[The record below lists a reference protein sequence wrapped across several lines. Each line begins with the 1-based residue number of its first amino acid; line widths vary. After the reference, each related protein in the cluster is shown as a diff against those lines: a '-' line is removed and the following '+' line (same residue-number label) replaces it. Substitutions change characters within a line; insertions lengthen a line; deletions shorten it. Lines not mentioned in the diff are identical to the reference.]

1 MKKRAHFM
9 EHQPPILTPHALSGR
24 VIILLVGSYLVFG
37 AAFAIASPQ
46 AATETLLKQAGTYES
61 QRNNSAAE
69 QAYLKALR
77 LAPDN
82 PEILKRLGVLC
93 LRENRF
99 QRSIEMFQRILSSHS
114 DYPEANFYLGFSY
127 YALNDFTH
135 AIESFRRELATKHPR
150 PRCRY
155 YLALAYASEGQAGKA
170 TAQLNE
176 MVAENPKDA
185 DALYQLARLH
195 MNAAFDT
202 VKKLKSLD
210 PDSFQMHALM
220 AEIYSNEQNYTWAI
234 KEYQAALRKRPGA
247 TGLHYALGIAYWA
260 TGHYVP
266 ARSEFLKALKE
277 SPDSPLINFYLGAIA
292 VHQGLYQQ
300 SVPYLEKA
308 QKSLARMMPVHM
320 LLGQSYEE
328 LNELQKAEAQLLLA
342 THLEP
347 DAPRPHYLLAQVYRK
362 LHKTQESQREMAS
375 YGRLRQGQ
383 QQKALEKAQNVRE
396 LEKGPGADAPGGPPV
411 ESTPQ

>member
-1 MKKRAHFM
+1 M
-9 EHQPPILTPHALSGR
+9 EHQSPILKPHALPGR
-24 VIILLVGSYLVFG
+24 VLILLVVSYLVFW
-37 AAFAIASPQ
+37 AAFAVASPQ
-46 AATETLLKQAGTYES
+46 AATETLLKQARAYES
-61 QRNNSAAE
+61 QRNYSAAE
-69 QAYLKALR
+69 QEYMKALR

-82 PEILKRLGVLC
+82 PEILKRLGVLYM
-93 LRENRF
+93 REEKF
-99 QRSIEMFQRILSSHS
+99 QSSIETFKRILSFHS

-135 AIESFRRELATKHPR
+135 AIENFQRELATASPH

-155 YLALAYASEGQAGKA
+155 YLALAYASKGETSKA

-176 MVAENPKDA
+176 LVATHPKDA

-202 VKKLKSLD
+202 VRKLKSLD

-260 TGHYVP
+260 TEHYVP
-266 ARSEFLKALKE
+266 ARTEFLIALKE

-300 SVPYLEKA
+300 SVSYLEKA

-362 LHKTQESQREMAS
+362 LNKIQESQREMAS
-375 YGRLRQGQ
+375 YGQLRQGQ
-383 QQKALEKAQNVRE
+383 QTKALEKAQNIRE
-396 LEKGPGADAPGGPPV
+396 LEKGPGADAPGGPSAG
-411 ESTPQ
+411 STPQ

>member
-1 MKKRAHFM
+1 MKKWAHFM
-9 EHQPPILTPHALSGR
+9 GYQPPMLKLHVHLER
-24 VIILLVGSYLVFG
+24 VSILLLGSYLLFLP
-37 AAFAIASPQ
+37 ASTFATPQ
-46 AATETLLKQAGTYES
+46 AAAETLLKQARAYES
-61 QRNNSAAE
+61 QRNYSAAE
-69 QAYLKALR
+69 QEYMKALR

-82 PEILKRLGVLC
+82 PEILMQLGMLF
-93 LRENRF
+93 LKENRF
-99 QRSIEMFQRILSSHS
+99 QRSIEIFQRVLSSHS

-127 YALNDFTH
+127 YALNDFAH
-135 AIESFRRELATKHPR
+135 AIESFRRELATKHPY

-155 YLALAYASEGQAGKA
+155 YLALAYASQGQTGKA

-185 DALYQLARLH
+185 DALYQLARLY

-202 VKKLKSLD
+202 VRKLKSLD

-260 TGHYVP
+260 TDHYVP
-266 ARSEFLKALKE
+266 ARTEFLIALKE

-308 QKSLARMMPVHM
+308 QKSLTRMMPVHM

-347 DAPRPHYLLAQVYRK
+347 DAPRPHYLLALVYRK

-375 YGRLRQGQ
+375 YGQLKQDQ
-383 QQKALEKAQNVRE
+383 QHKALEKAQNIRE
-396 LEKGPGADAPGGPPV
+396 LEKGPGADAPGGPSAKSP
-411 ESTPQ
+411 PQ